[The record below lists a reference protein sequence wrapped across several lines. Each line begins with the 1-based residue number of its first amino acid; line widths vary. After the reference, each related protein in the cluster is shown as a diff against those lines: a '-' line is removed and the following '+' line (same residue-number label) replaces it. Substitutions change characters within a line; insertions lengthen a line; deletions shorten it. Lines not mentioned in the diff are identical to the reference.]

1 MMGDI
6 ILNVCVFV
14 CVCVCV
20 YRLITGSEPDCSL
33 FLGIIFA
40 ERADANICVI
50 IQNGLNKI
58 CIPK

>member
-6 ILNVCVFV
+6 ILDM

-20 YRLITGSEPDCSL
+20 YSLITGSEPDCSL

-40 ERADANICVI
+40 EREDENICVI

-58 CIPK
+58 CITK